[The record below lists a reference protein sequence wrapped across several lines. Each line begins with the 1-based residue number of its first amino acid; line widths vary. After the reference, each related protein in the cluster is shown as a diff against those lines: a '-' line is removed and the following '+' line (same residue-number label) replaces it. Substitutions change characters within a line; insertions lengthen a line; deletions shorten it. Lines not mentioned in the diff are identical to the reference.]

1 VFAVYTLTLSGRRH
15 AVYWADERAICIL
28 GEQHIRDAIEAGS
41 DVVIEIEGPETDD
54 AERVRR
60 YLEDV
65 VRDARTIIVTN
76 V

>member
-1 VFAVYTLTLSGRRH
+1 VYTLTLSGRQH

-41 DVVIEIEGPETDD
+41 DVVIEVEGPETED
-54 AERVRR
+54 ADRVRR
-60 YLEDV
+60 YLMDV
-65 VRDARTIIVTN
+65 VQDARTVIVTS